1 MSLDRGSKE
10 LGDEVARLARELQV
24 AQRQLSQMQ
33 RIATTSETM
42 ADRSKRALLHTY
54 DQQKQLVDQLRHA
67 KATAEQATLAK
78 SAFLAV
84 MSHELRTP
92 LHGILGSA
100 DLLLQHDL
108 APPAMEL
115 ARLLFRAA
123 MSLQTIVDD
132 VLDYSRIEAGQMHIE
147 RIPFRFEDTVLEVL
161 ALQADIAGGKRI
173 RLLHS
178 IDSALAKV
186 VVGDPVRLRQ
196 VLLNLVT
203 NALKFT
209 AQGEVEVRVRP
220 GPDQDSIAFTVRD
233 TGIGIPLEAQVRLFT
248 AFQQADSTTTRRFGG
263 TGLGLAIC
271 RQLVRLMGGEIE
283 VHSEPGVGS
292 EFRFHCMLPEAR
304 QQEASPEAEK
314 VSTWQGH
321 HRVLV
326 VDDNDGN
333 RLLMRRM
340 LERLGCSIE
349 EASDGQAAVAAIAR
363 GAFDV
368 VLMDCSMPVM
378 DGFEATRKVRE
389 LDGGKANVPIVA
401 MTANALAEDKRRC
414 LDAGMDG
421 YLSKPVRSSVLRSEL
436 ERLLPD

>member
-220 GPDQDSIAFTVRD
+220 GPDQDS
-233 TGIGIPLEAQVRLFT
+233 
-248 AFQQADSTTTRRFGG
+248 
-263 TGLGLAIC
+263 
-271 RQLVRLMGGEIE
+271 
-283 VHSEPGVGS
+283 
-292 EFRFHCMLPEAR
+292 
-304 QQEASPEAEK
+304 
-314 VSTWQGH
+314 
-321 HRVLV
+321 
-326 VDDNDGN
+326 
-333 RLLMRRM
+333 
-340 LERLGCSIE
+340 
-349 EASDGQAAVAAIAR
+349 
-363 GAFDV
+363 
-368 VLMDCSMPVM
+368 
-378 DGFEATRKVRE
+378 
-389 LDGGKANVPIVA
+389 
-401 MTANALAEDKRRC
+401 
-414 LDAGMDG
+414 
-421 YLSKPVRSSVLRSEL
+421 
-436 ERLLPD
+436 